1 MADLCVDG
9 GRAAGPRIAGSALM
23 AARRRFDGG
32 EQRGRWV
39 GRGIGRTVHQ
49 NNLWTPTLL
58 S

>member
-1 MADLCVDG
+1 MV
-9 GRAAGPRIAGSALM
+9 AALLGPWITGSALV
-23 AARRRFDGG
+23 AARRRVDGG

-49 NNLWTPTLL
+49 NNLWTPTIA